1 MMPLATGAK
10 SAGARRAALFATLA
24 VIAVLP
30 ACTHNK
36 QSKSAKSSGAAMAP
50 ARVATI
56 GVNAYLWRATLETLS
71 FMPMAQVDSNGGIV
85 VTDWYVNPTI
95 PNERV
100 KVSVAILDTDLRADA
115 LRVTVNRQ
123 QLGAAGWTE
132 ATVKAGTVQKLEEA
146 ILERARQLRQ
156 SQLPS

>member
-1 MMPLATGAK
+1 MTMFQSATGR
-10 SAGARRAALFATLA
+10 SGALLVALA
-24 VIAVLP
+24 IAVALP
-30 ACTHNK
+30 SCANK
-36 QSKSAKSSGAAMAP
+36 NKKPKSSATTMAP

-85 VTDWYVNPTI
+85 VSDWYVNPAA
-95 PNERV
+95 PNERL

-123 QLGAAGWTE
+123 ELGAAGWTE

-146 ILERARQLRQ
+146 ILEKARQLRQ